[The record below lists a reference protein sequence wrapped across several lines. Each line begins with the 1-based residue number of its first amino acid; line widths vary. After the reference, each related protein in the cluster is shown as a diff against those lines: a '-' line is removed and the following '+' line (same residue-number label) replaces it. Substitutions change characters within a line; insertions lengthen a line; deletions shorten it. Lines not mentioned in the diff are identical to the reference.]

1 MGSHGL
7 FSSRTVRT
15 SQTESTQL
23 KLRVQTGHIS
33 STFTEIS
40 GVTTVGQS
48 LRISFKRLSALC
60 HTGHLAKCLLV
71 SQGLMILTSAKSL
84 VKYRDLDASRVQTK
98 TTTGVET
105 RASVFTPAS
114 VAMVILNVLKMMMK
128 ITACAAKLTLK
139 MDKLLPSL
147 PFGVTQKSTQRL
159 KPSQQDATMSTSAT
173 MIWMKWAAQKMLTQN
188 LFSSRPSV
196 CPSVFS
202 WE

>member
-7 FSSRTVRT
+7 GSNRTVRT

-23 KLRVQTGHIS
+23 KVRVQTGHIS

-40 GVTTVGQS
+40 GVQTVWQKM
-48 LRISFKRLSALC
+48 RRSALTR
-60 HTGHLAKCLLV
+60 HPGHLAQCMLV
-71 SQGLMILTSAKSL
+71 NQDLMILTFAKIP
-84 VKYRDLDASRVQTK
+84 VKHQDQDASRVQTK
-98 TTTGVET
+98 NTSSVET
-105 RASVFTPAS
+105 QASAFTPAS

-139 MDKLLPSL
+139 MDKLLPSP
-147 PFGVTQKSTQRL
+147 PFVVTQKSTQRL
-159 KPSQQDATMSTSAT
+159 KPSQQDATMSTSAP
-173 MIWMKWAAQKMLTQN
+173 MIWMKWVAQKMLTQN